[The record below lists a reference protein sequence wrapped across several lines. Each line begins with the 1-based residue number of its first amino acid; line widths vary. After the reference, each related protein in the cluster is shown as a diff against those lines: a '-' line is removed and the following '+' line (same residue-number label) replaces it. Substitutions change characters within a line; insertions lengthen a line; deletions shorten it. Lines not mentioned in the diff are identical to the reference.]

1 MSIRAKITLWFAAM
15 MILLAGLTI
24 GCVWLISDN
33 VVQKN
38 LKDTLIETVSSN
50 LDEVEFYQLKQ
61 DANADH
67 DKDLYIQYQ
76 GGFLEIDDDY
86 LDRMNGIFT
95 TLYDGSHTL
104 LYGEDPI
111 GIESHDIGFKDNQ
124 IQEIKVNNIVY
135 YIYDHSLA
143 AEGLDNLWLRGV
155 VSSQQGGKWMDSIVI
170 FSIGL
175 VPVLVILS
183 LIGGY
188 FLAGRFLRPIQ
199 NMIHSANEIHYGKD
213 LKKRID
219 IGEGN
224 DELHQLA
231 DTYNAMIDRLD
242 HAFQIE
248 KQFTSDMSHELRTPV
263 SVILSQC
270 ELALEDEQDEEEYKE
285 AIELIQRQGNKMSEM
300 INDMLQMTRMEQ
312 RKDHIQLKDMNL
324 SELCDD
330 VCGDMQLLKEQN
342 ITLSYDISPNICIEG
357 NRELMRRLLM
367 NLIHNAYRYG
377 KESGH
382 IHVTLQQNAEEVK
395 LSVQDDGIGIPQ
407 EKIPFIWKRFYQ
419 IDSSRSVKGS
429 GLGLAMVEEIAQL
442 HHGYMEVESEVN
454 RGSDFI
460 LHIPKIIK

>member
-15 MILLAGLTI
+15 MILLAGLTL

-33 VVQKN
+33 VVQNN

-61 DANADH
+61 DANIDH
-67 DKDLYIQYQ
+67 DLDLYIQYQ

-86 LDRMNGIFT
+86 LDRMNGIYT
-95 TLYDGSHTL
+95 TLYDENHSL
-104 LYGEDPI
+104 IYGEDPI
-111 GIESHDIGFKDNQ
+111 GVESYDLGFKDGQ
-124 IQEIKVNNIVY
+124 IQEIKVNNVTY

-143 AEGLDNLWLRGV
+143 GEGLDDLWLRGV
-155 VSSQQGGKWMDSIVI
+155 VSSKQGGRWMDSIVI

-175 VPVLVILS
+175 VPILVILS

-199 NMIHSANEIHYGKD
+199 NMIHSANEIQYGRD

-231 DTYNAMIDRLD
+231 DTYNAMINRLD
-242 HAFQIE
+242 HAFQAE

-270 ELALEDEQDEEEYKE
+270 ELALEDEQDKEEYIE
-285 AIELIQRQGNKMSEM
+285 ALQLIQRQGNKMSDM
-300 INDMLQMTRMEQ
+300 VNDMLQMTRMEQ
-312 RKDHIQLKDMNL
+312 RKDHIQLEEINF
-324 SELCDD
+324 SELCA
-330 VCGDMQLLKEQN
+330 VICKDMQVLKEQN
-342 ITLSYDISPNICIEG
+342 ITLSWDINNDIYMNG
-357 NRELMRRLLM
+357 NKELLRRLLM

-377 KESGH
+377 KENGH
-382 IHVTLQQNAEEVK
+382 IHVTLQENADEVK
-395 LSVQDDGIGIPQ
+395 LCVQDDGIGIPQ

-442 HHGYMEVESEVN
+442 HQGYMEVESKVN
-454 RGSDFI
+454 EGSSFI
-460 LHIPKIIK
+460 FHIPKQN

>member
-15 MILLAGLTI
+15 MILLAGLTL

-33 VVQKN
+33 VVQNN

-61 DANADH
+61 DANIDH
-67 DKDLYIQYQ
+67 DLDLYIQYQ

-86 LDRMNGIFT
+86 LDRMNGIYT
-95 TLYDGSHTL
+95 TLYDGNHSL
-104 LYGEDPI
+104 IYGEDPI
-111 GIESHDIGFKDNQ
+111 GVESYDLGFKDGQ
-124 IQEIKVNNIVY
+124 IQEIKVNNVTY

-143 AEGLDNLWLRGV
+143 GEGLDDLWLRGV
-155 VSSQQGGKWMDSIVI
+155 VSSKQGGRWMDSIVV

-199 NMIHSANEIHYGKD
+199 NMIRSANEIQYGRD

-219 IGEGN
+219 IGKGH

-231 DTYNAMIDRLD
+231 DTYNAMINRLD
-242 HAFQIE
+242 HAFQAE

-270 ELALEDEQDEEEYKE
+270 ELALEDEQDKEEYIE
-285 AIELIQRQGNKMSEM
+285 AIELIQRQGNKMSDM

-312 RKDHIQLKDMNL
+312 RKDHIQLEEINF
-324 SELCDD
+324 SELCTV
-330 VCGDMQLLKEQN
+330 VCKDMQLLKEQN
-342 ITLSYDISPNICIEG
+342 ITLSWNIHNNIYING
-357 NRELMRRLLM
+357 NKELLRRLLM
-367 NLIHNAYRYG
+367 NLIYNAYRYG
-377 KESGH
+377 RENGH
-382 IHVTLQQNAEEVK
+382 IHVTLQENAEEVK
-395 LSVQDDGIGIPQ
+395 LCVQDDGIGIPQ

-442 HHGYMEVESEVN
+442 HQGYMEVESEVN
-454 RGSDFI
+454 VGSNFI
-460 LHIPKIIK
+460 FHIPKQN

>member
-61 DANADH
+61 DANMDH

-95 TLYDGSHTL
+95 TLYDESHTL

-143 AEGLDNLWLRGV
+143 TEGLDNLWLRGV

-219 IGEGN
+219 IGEGT

-242 HAFQIE
+242 HAFQVE

-312 RKDHIQLKDMNL
+312 RKDHIQLKEMNL

-330 VCGDMQLLKEQN
+330 VCKDMQLLKEQN
-342 ITLSYDISPNICIEG
+342 INLSYDICQNIFIDG
-357 NRELMRRLLM
+357 NTELMRRLLM

-377 KESGH
+377 KENGH
-382 IHVTLQQNAEEVK
+382 IHVTLQQNTEEVK
-395 LSVQDDGIGIPQ
+395 LSVQDDGMGIPQ

-454 RGSDFI
+454 VGSDFI